1 MRRTAPAVL
10 MLALTVLWSGGCAG
24 PDARLAAALDP
35 ILERHRDTGAVVHAR
50 VVEIDSGR
58 VLYARHEDVP
68 CTPASNLKLL
78 TSAAGLDLFGSR
90 HVLRTWLAI
99 DGDNLLI
106 VGSGDPG
113 PGDYRLS
120 AASGEVPTAMLDRW
134 VEALRRRGVNR
145 IDGDIVYDDSALEAR
160 QTHPTWRNFLTHWY
174 AAPVSGLNFNDNCVD
189 ITIFPT
195 APGRPVRY
203 EVMPPVRDID
213 VINGCLT
220 GTPHAPTIEKQHN
233 ANIYRLGGTCQER
246 TALKSKPVN
255 DPGAFFADAL
265 RTRLEAGGI
274 LVRGSIRRA
283 DARAAGGAAPPP
295 AGSVVAVHETPI
307 TDVLWRINKNSQN
320 LFADCLC
327 KMSGREWERRRGR
340 LVPGSWESGA
350 RAAYDFLRRQ
360 GIDARGVVLADGSG
374 LSRDN
379 RVTARMLSDLL
390 TRMFRRPD
398 AHVFRASLSAAG
410 VDGSLGQR
418 MTDLKGHVFGK
429 TGYIGGVS
437 STSGYVRTRR
447 GRWLAFSFVYNDI
460 PEKTEDDSDVKEF
473 TRLQDEACRVLVAW
487 PDAVPASAPATAS
500 AAGE

>member
-1 MRRTAPAVL
+1 MMRRAAIAVGIPALSVL
-10 MLALTVLWSGGCAG
+10 LLAGCAG
-24 PDARLAAALDP
+24 PDARLASVLDRV
-35 ILERHRDTGAVVHAR
+35 LDRYRDTGAVVHAR
-50 VVEIDSGR
+50 VVEIATGR
-58 VLYARHEDVP
+58 VLYARNEDLP
-68 CTPASNLKLL
+68 CTPASNHKLL
-78 TSAAGLDLFGSR
+78 TSAVGLDLFGSR
-90 HVLRTWLAI
+90 HVFRTWLAA

-113 PGDYRLS
+113 PGDHRLT
-120 AASGEVPTAMLDRW
+120 AAMGEAPTAVLDRW
-134 VEALRRRGVNR
+134 VEALRRRGATRVA
-145 IDGDIVYDDSALEAR
+145 GDIIYDDSALESR
-160 QTHPTWRNFLTHWY
+160 QTHPTWRGFLTHWY

-195 APGRPVRY
+195 EAGKPVRF

-220 GTPHAPTIEKQHN
+220 GTPHAPMIEKQHN
-233 ANIYRLGGTCQER
+233 ANIYRLGGTCSER

-274 LVRGSIRRA
+274 SVHGRIRRA
-283 DARAAGGAAPPP
+283 EARAGGAVPPP
-295 AGSVVAVHETPI
+295 AEAVVAVHETPI

-340 LVPGSWESGA
+340 LVPGSWENGA
-350 RAAYDFLRRQ
+350 RAAHDFLRRQ
-360 GIDARGVVLADGSG
+360 GIDDRGVVVADGSG
-374 LSRDN
+374 LSGDN
-379 RVTARMLSDLL
+379 KVTARMLSDLL

-398 AHVFRASLSAAG
+398 AHVYLASLTAAG
-410 VDGSLGQR
+410 IDGSLGPR

-437 STSGYVRTRR
+437 STSGYVRTRQ
-447 GRWLAFSFVYNDI
+447 GRWLAFSFIYNVI
-460 PEKTEDDSDVKEF
+460 PEKTGDDTDVKAF

-487 PDAVPASAPATAS
+487 PETTAVAASATAS